1 MKVTVIHYTTKEAA
15 RRIIE
20 GRIGQLLAQYGH
32 YLSESQTTW
41 SGDRLDFSGKAKGFT
56 ASGTVEIT
64 EIEIIL
70 DGKLPLIAR
79 PFEPKIK
86 SAIEQEAASMFP
98 NM

>member
-41 SGDRLDFSGKAKGFT
+41 SGDRLDFSGKDSLFDFT
-56 ASGTVEIT
+56 VAYSPEVSGPDKTVIASCPPDSETFVFASG
-64 EIEIIL
+64 
-70 DGKLPLIAR
+70 
-79 PFEPKIK
+79 
-86 SAIEQEAASMFP
+86 
-98 NM
+98 